1 MSFLPCSHCLGF
13 FKGDVLWRHG
23 QRRPHK
29 CKDGAKKY
37 ERIQQDVKLLLPFF
51 DVDQTLHCEV
61 LSKMKN
67 DEISEIVRKN
77 DLIVKFGA
85 ANYEKVGRKN
95 ANYVSQRMRQ
105 LARLMQIL
113 RSKSNSEA
121 CLQDYMDTSKFDE
134 LVLGV
139 KDLCQFQKEAE
150 IGIPSLAL
158 KLGHSL
164 KRCVKVLKSTS
175 LRAKDEAL
183 IKETKRFLDLFEAEW
198 TNEISSRSLATLG
211 NRKQNKPEYLPL
223 AEDLTVLRKHLDSKI
238 GHLLRCLKDDKA
250 SDAGCELWK
259 NLAKATLARIRIF
272 NKRRSGEMEALQIA
286 QFEARPNWAHCSDAL
301 KESLTAL
308 ECHLCER

>member
-1 MSFLPCSHCLGF
+1 
-13 FKGDVLWRHG
+13 
-23 QRRPHK
+23 
-29 CKDGAKKY
+29 
-37 ERIQQDVKLLLPFF
+37 
-51 DVDQTLHCEV
+51 
-61 LSKMKN
+61 MKN

-164 KRCVKVLKSTS
+164 KRCAKVLKSTS